1 MRHTDV
7 TASELCVHTR
17 DEGEAGPAYPLGA
30 RHECST
36 VADVVAA
43 CLAAL
48 PGIDGA
54 AVAVMTGPDAR
65 QTVHASD
72 GVIAAVEDLQFL
84 QGQGPCWDAF
94 ATASPVLVDDLHQ
107 VQHRLRWPAYLPA
120 VTALGV
126 SAIFALPLRV
136 TSVVLGVLDLYR
148 TTPGP
153 LPAEQVDAAGA
164 YATAAAYALLNTRVL
179 TADPA
184 LTAEGW
190 HRDKVYQAVG
200 FVIGQL
206 SVTSAEALL
215 LLRAHSYAANRDL
228 DDVCHEV
235 VAGRLRI
242 DDV

>member
-7 TASELCVHTR
+7 TASGLCVHTH
-17 DEGEAGPAYPLGA
+17 DDGEVSPALHLGD

-36 VADVVAA
+36 VAEVVTA

-84 QGQGPCWDAF
+84 HGQGPCWDAF
-94 ATASPVLVDDLHQ
+94 ATASPVLVDDLRQ

-126 SAIFALPLRV
+126 SAIFALPLAV
-136 TSVVLGVLDLYR
+136 TGVVLGVLDLYR

-153 LPAEQVDAAGA
+153 LPAEQLAAAGA
-164 YATAAAYALLNTRVL
+164 YATAAGYALLNTEAL
-179 TADPA
+179 TADPE
-184 LTAEGW
+184 LTAQGW
-190 HRDKVYQAVG
+190 HRDEIYQAVG

-206 SVTSAEALL
+206 SVNSDEALL
-215 LLRAHSYAANRDL
+215 LLRAHSYARNRDL
-228 DDVCHEV
+228 DDVCHDV

-242 DDV
+242 AGV

>member
-7 TASELCVHTR
+7 TASGLCVHTH
-17 DEGEAGPAYPLGA
+17 DDGEVSPGLHLGD

-36 VADVVAA
+36 VAEVVTA

-94 ATASPVLVDDLHQ
+94 ATASPVLVDDLRQ

-126 SAIFALPLRV
+126 SAIFALPLAV
-136 TSVVLGVLDLYR
+136 TGVVLGVLDLYR

-153 LPAEQVDAAGA
+153 LPAEQLAAAGA
-164 YATAAAYALLNTRVL
+164 YATAAGYALLNTEAL
-179 TADPA
+179 TADPE
-184 LTAEGW
+184 LTAQSW
-190 HRDKVYQAVG
+190 HRDEIYQAVG

-206 SVTSAEALL
+206 SVNSDEALL
-215 LLRAHSYAANRDL
+215 LLRAHSYARNRDL
-228 DDVCHEV
+228 DDVCHDV

-242 DDV
+242 AGG

>member
-7 TASELCVHTR
+7 TASGLCVHTH
-17 DEGEAGPAYPLGA
+17 DDGEVSPALHLGD

-36 VADVVAA
+36 VAEVVTA

-94 ATASPVLVDDLHQ
+94 ATASPVLVDDLRQ

-126 SAIFALPLRV
+126 SAIFALPLGV
-136 TSVVLGVLDLYR
+136 TGVVLGVLDLYR

-153 LPAEQVDAAGA
+153 LPAEQLAAAGA
-164 YATAAAYALLNTRVL
+164 YATAAGYALLNTEAL
-179 TADPA
+179 TADPG
-184 LTAEGW
+184 LTAQGW
-190 HRDKVYQAVG
+190 HRDEIYQAVG

-206 SVTSAEALL
+206 SVNSDEALL
-215 LLRAHSYAANRDL
+215 LLRAHSYARNRDL
-228 DDVCHEV
+228 DDVCHDV

-242 DDV
+242 AGG

>member
-7 TASELCVHTR
+7 TASGLCVHTH
-17 DEGEAGPAYPLGA
+17 DDGEVSPALHLGD

-36 VADVVAA
+36 VAEVVTA

-94 ATASPVLVDDLHQ
+94 ATASPVLVDDLRQ

-126 SAIFALPLRV
+126 SAIFALPLGV
-136 TSVVLGVLDLYR
+136 TGVVLGVLDLYR

-153 LPAEQVDAAGA
+153 LPAEQLAAAGA
-164 YATAAAYALLNTRVL
+164 YATAAGYALLNTEAL
-179 TADPA
+179 TADPE
-184 LTAEGW
+184 LTAQGW
-190 HRDKVYQAVG
+190 HRDE
-200 FVIGQL
+200 I
-206 SVTSAEALL
+206 
-215 LLRAHSYAANRDL
+215 
-228 DDVCHEV
+228 
-235 VAGRLRI
+235 
-242 DDV
+242 

>member
-7 TASELCVHTR
+7 TASGLCVHTH
-17 DEGEAGPAYPLGA
+17 DDGEVSPGLHLGD

-36 VADVVAA
+36 VAEVVTA

-94 ATASPVLVDDLHQ
+94 ATASPVLVDDLRQ

-126 SAIFALPLRV
+126 SAIFALPLGV
-136 TSVVLGVLDLYR
+136 TGVVLGVLDLYR

-153 LPAEQVDAAGA
+153 LPAEQLAAAGA
-164 YATAAAYALLNTRVL
+164 YATAAGYALLNTEAL
-179 TADPA
+179 TADPG
-184 LTAEGW
+184 LTAQGW
-190 HRDKVYQAVG
+190 HRDEIYQAVG

-206 SVTSAEALL
+206 SVNSDEALL
-215 LLRAHSYAANRDL
+215 LLRAHSYARNRDL
-228 DDVCHEV
+228 DDVCHDV

-242 DDV
+242 AGG

>member
-7 TASELCVHTR
+7 TASGLCVHTH
-17 DEGEAGPAYPLGA
+17 DDGEVSPALHLGD

-36 VADVVAA
+36 VAEVVTA

-94 ATASPVLVDDLHQ
+94 ATASPVLVDDLRQ

-126 SAIFALPLRV
+126 SAIFALPLAV
-136 TSVVLGVLDLYR
+136 TGVVLGVLDLYR

-153 LPAEQVDAAGA
+153 LPAEQLAAAGA
-164 YATAAAYALLNTRVL
+164 YATAAGYALLNTEAL
-179 TADPA
+179 TADPE
-184 LTAEGW
+184 LTAQGW
-190 HRDKVYQAVG
+190 HRDEIYQAVG

-206 SVTSAEALL
+206 SVNSDEALL
-215 LLRAHSYAANRDL
+215 LLRAHSYARNRDL
-228 DDVCHEV
+228 DDVCHDV

-242 DDV
+242 AGG

>member
-7 TASELCVHTR
+7 TASGLCVHTH
-17 DEGEAGPAYPLGA
+17 DDGEVSPALHLGD

-36 VADVVAA
+36 VAEVVTA

-94 ATASPVLVDDLHQ
+94 ATASPVLVDDLRQ

-126 SAIFALPLRV
+126 SAIFALPLAV
-136 TSVVLGVLDLYR
+136 TGVVLGVLDLYR

-153 LPAEQVDAAGA
+153 LPAEQLAAAGA
-164 YATAAAYALLNTRVL
+164 YATAAGYALLNTEAL
-179 TADPA
+179 TADPE
-184 LTAEGW
+184 LTAQRW
-190 HRDKVYQAVG
+190 HRDEIYQAVG

-206 SVTSAEALL
+206 SVNSDEALL
-215 LLRAHSYAANRDL
+215 LLRAHSYARNRDL
-228 DDVCHEV
+228 DDVCHDV

-242 DDV
+242 AGG

>member
-7 TASELCVHTR
+7 TASGLCVHTH
-17 DEGEAGPAYPLGA
+17 DDGEVSPALHLGD

-36 VADVVAA
+36 VAEVVGA

-94 ATASPVLVDDLHQ
+94 ATASPVLVDDLRQ

-126 SAIFALPLRV
+126 SAIFALPLGV
-136 TSVVLGVLDLYR
+136 TGVVLGVLDLYR

-153 LPAEQVDAAGA
+153 LPAEQLAAAGA
-164 YATAAAYALLNTRVL
+164 YATAAGYALLNTEAL
-179 TADPA
+179 TADPG
-184 LTAEGW
+184 LTAQSW
-190 HRDKVYQAVG
+190 HRDEIYQAVG

-206 SVTSAEALL
+206 SVNSDEALL
-215 LLRAHSYAANRDL
+215 LLRAHSYARNRDL
-228 DDVCHEV
+228 DDVCHDV

-242 DDV
+242 AGG

>member
-7 TASELCVHTR
+7 TASGLCVHTH
-17 DEGEAGPAYPLGA
+17 DDGEVSPALHLGD

-36 VADVVAA
+36 VAEVVTA

-94 ATASPVLVDDLHQ
+94 ATASPVLVDDLRQ

-126 SAIFALPLRV
+126 SAIFALPLGV
-136 TSVVLGVLDLYR
+136 TGVVLGVLDLYR

-153 LPAEQVDAAGA
+153 LPAEQLAAAGA
-164 YATAAAYALLNTRVL
+164 YATAAGYALLNTEAL
-179 TADPA
+179 TADPG
-184 LTAEGW
+184 LTAQSW
-190 HRDKVYQAVG
+190 HRDEIYQAVG

-206 SVTSAEALL
+206 SVNSDEALL
-215 LLRAHSYAANRDL
+215 LLRAHSYARNRDL
-228 DDVCHEV
+228 DDVCHDV

-242 DDV
+242 AGG

>member
-7 TASELCVHTR
+7 TASGLCVHTH
-17 DEGEAGPAYPLGA
+17 DDGEVSPALHLGD

-36 VADVVAA
+36 VAEVVTA

-94 ATASPVLVDDLHQ
+94 ATASPVLVDDLRQ

-126 SAIFALPLRV
+126 SAIFALPLAV
-136 TSVVLGVLDLYR
+136 TGVVLGVLDLYR

-153 LPAEQVDAAGA
+153 LPAEQLAAAGA
-164 YATAAAYALLNTRVL
+164 YATAAGYALLNTEAL
-179 TADPA
+179 TADPG
-184 LTAEGW
+184 LTAQGW
-190 HRDKVYQAVG
+190 HRDEIYQAVG

-206 SVTSAEALL
+206 SVNSDEALL
-215 LLRAHSYAANRDL
+215 LLRAHSYARNRDL
-228 DDVCHEV
+228 DDVCHDV

-242 DDV
+242 AGG